1 MGDVNNANGHV
12 EEQGDSENGNRNIDP
27 STLAENCLR
36 ELVGRASFGNI
47 RSVIKP
53 VFK

>member
-1 MGDVNNANGHV
+1 MHP
-12 EEQGDSENGNRNIDP
+12 EESAESDTLQQNIEP
-27 STLAENCLR
+27 SVLAENCLR